1 MMIHINRLILFLSIS
16 FILPT
21 SVFAMD
27 MATQPTSG
35 VFKFQHKLASN
46 GNARAQ
52 YKLGS
57 MYEYGTGVDLDI
69 EKAKHWYGLSSTAG
83 VKSAND
89 RLTYLSVKERGYDPA
104 KNSVWLDGVKKSANK
119 SNGDAMFLL
128 AQLYR
133 EGFGVDKDLGKALEI
148 LDRVSL
154 LGAADV
160 EDERALIQAEMI
172 ASKKAEKA
180 EQRKNEIDAAR
191 LAKQNMVVANQNQ
204 ANLVY
209 LNDSTGSFSDSGQ
222 SLGENDSYA
231 VALGDI
237 DNDGDLDMVIAN
249 QNQASLVYIND
260 GAGGFI
266 DSEQSLGAN
275 DSRSVALGDVDRD
288 GDLDMVVANQ
298 NQDNRVYLNNGSGNF
313 SDDDQSLG
321 VNSSQ
326 SIALGGLNSDGI
338 LSVVVANA
346 GQGNRIYNYEK
357 EEVDILK
364 SFGN

>member
-57 MYEYGTGVDLDI
+57 MYESGTGVDLDI

-180 EQRKNEIDAAR
+180 AQRKNEIDAAR
-191 LAKQNMVVANQNQ
+191 LAKQKIDQRANK
-204 ANLVY
+204 
-209 LNDSTGSFSDSGQ
+209 
-222 SLGENDSYA
+222 
-231 VALGDI
+231 
-237 DNDGDLDMVIAN
+237 
-249 QNQASLVYIND
+249 
-260 GAGGFI
+260 
-266 DSEQSLGAN
+266 EQQIVQQEAAAKTS
-275 DSRSVALGDVDRD
+275 
-288 GDLDMVVANQ
+288 
-298 NQDNRVYLNNGSGNF
+298 QDEKIKR
-313 SDDDQSLG
+313 
-321 VNSSQ
+321 
-326 SIALGGLNSDGI
+326 
-338 LSVVVANA
+338 
-346 GQGNRIYNYEK
+346 YEK
-357 EEVDILK
+357 AMMQLLLEQQQIDKQQAWASGGGVATADDEI
-364 SFGN
+364 